1 MFAGHAIFILLLL
14 FPLLDMSFSQY
25 IRIFFAN
32 QQPDNS
38 AKKHRLHIFPCPSRC
53 FTLHIVSYLP
63 HIQLYFSS
71 SSVIILFQKLLDLLP
86 YVLHNNSPV
95 SLTRYTS
102 GNSITFTLFMCAF
115 FVVLFQEHF

>member
-86 YVLHNNSPV
+86 NVSHNQSPV
-95 SLTRYTS
+95 SLTKYTS
-102 GNSITFTLFMCAF
+102 GNSAMNALFMATF
-115 FVVLFQEHF
+115 FVILFQEHF